1 MTFQYEVAS
10 ALGGLVLGT
19 DHSAENITGFYT
31 KWGDGACDL
40 APLFGLNKRQVRK
53 IARFLNAPKSIIE
66 KTPTEDLECL
76 SPQKEDESALGVT
89 YNEIDD
95 FLEGKPLSQ
104 DSLKTILNLYNKT
117 IHKRSTIPTIY
128 D

>member
-1 MTFQYEVAS
+1 MNQCSYIYI
-10 ALGGLVLGT
+10 LVMPT
-19 DHSAENITGFYT
+19 YPYFNI
-31 KWGDGACDL
+31 WIL
-40 APLFGLNKRQVRK
+40 LILSFG
-53 IARFLNAPKSIIE
+53 
-66 KTPTEDLECL
+66 
-76 SPQKEDESALGVT
+76 

-95 FLEGKPLSQ
+95 FLEGKPLAQ